1 TQAGGRSGSRTCAGA
16 SAPISGKP
24 SKPDAGR
31 AGFGMESVAGSA
43 LPVAAQWAAQP
54 MPCAA
59 WCEQSVLFAPVQ
71 QERVPESG

>member
-1 TQAGGRSGSRTCAGA
+1 
-16 SAPISGKP
+16 
-24 SKPDAGR
+24 
-31 AGFGMESVAGSA
+31 MESVAGSA